1 MIVEIQCL
9 PDPVGRDADTY
20 AHVEAAIA
28 VASASGCRMEVGA
41 LGTTI
46 EGDPDALWPLL
57 RAMHEATLAAGAASV
72 VTVVKVAQH
81 ADADRAPTVDE
92 LTGKFRA

>member
-9 PDPVGRDADTY
+9 PDPLGDGAAPY

-28 VASASGCRMEVGA
+28 VAEASGCRFEVGA
-41 LGTTI
+41 LGTTV
-46 EGDPDALWPLL
+46 EGDPDVLWPLL
-57 RAMHEATLAAGAASV
+57 RAMHEATLAAGATSVISV
-72 VTVVKVAQH
+72 VKLAQH
-81 ADADRAPTVDE
+81 ASDATTPSIDD